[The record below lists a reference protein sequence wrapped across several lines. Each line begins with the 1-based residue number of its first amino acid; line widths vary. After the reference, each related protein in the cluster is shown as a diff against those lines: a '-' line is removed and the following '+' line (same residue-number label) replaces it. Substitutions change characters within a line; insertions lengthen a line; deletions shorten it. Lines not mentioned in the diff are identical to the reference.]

1 MMGKADSDG
10 KVEGIFVRKLHP
22 NLSFKLNAGF
32 QSSNVE
38 QGVINTELQL
48 ENKHSTGSFKLGQGH
63 WGFGF
68 NQRVHPNLI
77 VGFDYLNLVEILL
90 YSDSS
95 KALTLELWLESLYQK
110 SQFICKLSC
119 HPTAI

>member
-38 QGVINTELQL
+38 QGVINTEL
-48 ENKHSTGSFKLGQGH
+48 
-63 WGFGF
+63 
-68 NQRVHPNLI
+68 
-77 VGFDYLNLVEILL
+77 
-90 YSDSS
+90 
-95 KALTLELWLESLYQK
+95 
-110 SQFICKLSC
+110 
-119 HPTAI
+119 